1 MTSRPARPADATT
14 HLTARASRTTRVT
27 EWARSRLHLL
37 VPLAVYLVL
46 VLFGITT
53 SSIGVS
59 TLRQDP
65 QHPIGIEV
73 MHASSVR
80 SDEYNTESPLWLG
93 RIASGFEE
101 TGNPLS
107 VSPDFF
113 SQLPDGPVS
122 AVVFFEGSLLSLG
135 PWLPDAMLFAAK
147 WWLPTLLLGLG
158 VPVWFRRV
166 TGSLRW
172 GYLCALLIFFSPS
185 SAWWSWRPVNTL
197 GFVFAACALGLWSLE
212 EYDRGKRLRGVLG
225 ILAAGIL
232 LARFP
237 SYYQPLAIIVG
248 FPPVLATVAFLLA
261 RRAPWRRKI
270 LGVASLGVSG
280 AVWTGA
286 LLLEA
291 LPALSAG
298 LHTVFPG
305 ARSES
310 GAALSIGHVF
320 GATNLAWLEAT
331 GTNATTNQT
340 EVATSFTV
348 LFVVLA
354 VLVAAQR
361 WRGTRRA
368 AAAFWTVTVMGAFW
382 LSWCTMSWGH
392 LGDYLPLIKWVPSG
406 RASNGVGF
414 IAVIAFCMFMTQWR
428 RPARPIVALVAAL
441 AAGGVSAYAGS
452 VLQQLYLPNL
462 QTRQVWAAALITAAL
477 VALLVWR
484 PERLSTIVVTVVV
497 AAMSVAFANPVL
509 VGLGDLRDSAS
520 AKKMLAAGAAAR
532 HDGTVWA
539 SDSSAV
545 DALFLATGT
554 PALSS
559 RQQIG
564 PNVAEWE
571 LLDPGGANSGT
582 WNRAGTYIEF
592 EWTDAT
598 TLTIH
603 NPVADVVVVTGS
615 PCAVKKDIPAL
626 AYVVSHTTLNA
637 PCLTKVDTL
646 QWSGLDYTVYRTQ

>member
-1 MTSRPARPADATT
+1 
-14 HLTARASRTTRVT
+14 
-27 EWARSRLHLL
+27 
-37 VPLAVYLVL
+37 
-46 VLFGITT
+46 
-53 SSIGVS
+53 
-59 TLRQDP
+59 
-65 QHPIGIEV
+65 
-73 MHASSVR
+73 
-80 SDEYNTESPLWLG
+80 
-93 RIASGFEE
+93 
-101 TGNPLS
+101 
-107 VSPDFF
+107 
-113 SQLPDGPVS
+113 
-122 AVVFFEGSLLSLG
+122 
-135 PWLPDAMLFAAK
+135 
-147 WWLPTLLLGLG
+147 
-158 VPVWFRRV
+158 
-166 TGSLRW
+166 
-172 GYLCALLIFFSPS
+172 LCALLIFFSPG

-197 GFVFAACALGLWSLE
+197 GFVFAACAVGLWALE
-212 EYDRGKRLRGVLG
+212 QYDRGRRVRGVLG

-248 FPPVLATVAFLLA
+248 FPPILATVAFLLA
-261 RRAPWRRKI
+261 RRGPWRRKI
-270 LGVASLGVSG
+270 LGVVALGVSG
-280 AVWTGA
+280 AAWTGA

-310 GAALSIGHVF
+310 GAAVSLGHVF
-320 GATNLAWLEAT
+320 GATNLAWLETT
-331 GTNATTNQT
+331 GTKPTTNET

-361 WRGTRRA
+361 WRGTRPA
-368 AAAFWTVTVMGAFW
+368 AGAFWTVTVLGTFW
-382 LSWCTMSWGH
+382 LSWCTVSWSH

-414 IAVIAFCMFMTQWR
+414 LAVIAFCMFMTQWR
-428 RPARPIVALVAAL
+428 RPSRPMVAVVAAV

-452 VLQQLYLPNL
+452 LLQQQYIPNL
-462 QTRQVWAAALITAAL
+462 LTREVWAAALITAGL

-484 PERLSTIVVTVVV
+484 PERMSTIVVTVVV
-497 AAMSVAFANPVL
+497 AALAVAFANPVL

-520 AKKMLAAGAAAR
+520 AKKMLAAGATAR

-545 DALFLATGT
+545 DALFTATGT
-554 PALSS
+554 PSLSS

-564 PNVAEWE
+564 PDVAEWE
-571 LLDPGGANSGT
+571 RLDPGGANIGT

-598 TLTIH
+598 TLNIH

-615 PCAVKKDIPAL
+615 PCAVKKDIPEL
-626 AYVVSHTTLNA
+626 SYVVSHTPLTA
-637 PCLTKVDTL
+637 PCLTKVDQL
-646 QWSGLDYTVYRTQ
+646 QWSGIDYTVYRTQ